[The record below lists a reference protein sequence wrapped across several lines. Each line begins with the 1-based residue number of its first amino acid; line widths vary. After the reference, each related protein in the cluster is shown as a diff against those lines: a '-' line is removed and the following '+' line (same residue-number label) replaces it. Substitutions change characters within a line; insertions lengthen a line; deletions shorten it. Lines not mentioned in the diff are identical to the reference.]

1 MILMEG
7 IQFIIVVQNIQVLTY
22 QIKFCHFIDFENKN
36 DYLETK
42 NVLKQIEDLE
52 SENTEN
58 YRNECEKR
66 IKQFDNLIDNK
77 NLTMKPEEVI
87 K

>member
-1 MILMEG
+1 M
-7 IQFIIVVQNIQVLTY
+7 
-22 QIKFCHFIDFENKN
+22 
-36 DYLETK
+36 K